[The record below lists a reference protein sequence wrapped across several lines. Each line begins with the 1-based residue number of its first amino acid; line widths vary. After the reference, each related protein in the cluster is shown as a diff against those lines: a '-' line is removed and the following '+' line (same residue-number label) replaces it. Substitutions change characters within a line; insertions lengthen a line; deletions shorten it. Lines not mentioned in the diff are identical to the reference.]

1 MKLEEATSY
10 LKSKGFSLIDEGE
23 GVSVQ
28 SVVRYLMDNYDLQ
41 EDTVTVQGNEIA
53 VLSGNGKDGF
63 LKVVTGDDNQVY
75 IEFLDD
81 NGINSIKPGALITDF
96 SDIDGALA

>member
-1 MKLEEATSY
+1 MKLEEATNF
-10 LKSKGFSLIDEGE
+10 LKSQGFSLIDEGS

-28 SVVRYLMDNYDLQ
+28 SVVRYLMDNYDLK

-81 NGINSIKPGALITDF
+81 NGINSIKPGALITDL
-96 SDIDGALA
+96 SAIDGALA

>member
-1 MKLEEATSY
+1 MKLEEATQY
-10 LKSKGFSLIDEGE
+10 LKSQGYSLIDEAE
-23 GVSVQ
+23 RITVPD
-28 SVVRYLMDNYDLQ
+28 VVNYLIDNFDLQ

-63 LKVVTGDDNQVY
+63 LKVVTGDDNKVY

-81 NGINSIKPGALITDF
+81 NGINSIKPGALITSFD
-96 SDIDGALA
+96 DIEEALA